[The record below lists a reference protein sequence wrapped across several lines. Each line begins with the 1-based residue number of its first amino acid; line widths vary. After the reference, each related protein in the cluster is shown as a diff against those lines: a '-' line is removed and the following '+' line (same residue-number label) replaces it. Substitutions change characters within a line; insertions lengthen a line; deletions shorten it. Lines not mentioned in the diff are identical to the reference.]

1 MASSKGPLSETLLS
15 LENQIRQAAHND
27 SGFARRLNEKNL
39 TVQIKLRDDSAGR
52 SFTFRDGALSCREG
66 IHAGADLTVAFHT
79 AELAARLLKPDR
91 SQLDFLNAVKSFQLL
106 MEGPDELA
114 VWFTET
120 LCMIRYAGK
129 EIGTDLGGGVRRY
142 TSNTNGG
149 PLFVEVRDDKILRI
163 TPIEFDE
170 SDAASW
176 TIEAHGKTFT
186 PPRKTTVSPHT
197 MAWKSMVYSSN
208 RILHPMKRVDF
219 DPKGERNPQNR
230 GVSGYERISWDE
242 ALEIVTDEILR
253 VKRDYGPGAVM
264 FSSGSHHTWGNLGY
278 FQSARNR
285 FFNLIGATTV
295 VFNPDSWEG
304 WAWGAVHHWGYSA
317 HNGGGETYGTV
328 EDLLKNAEM
337 VVFWSCDPEAT
348 GGVYGAHEG
357 TIRRQWLKDL
367 GIPCVHIDPYYNH
380 TAAWI
385 GGKWLSPR
393 PGSDSAMVLAIA
405 YVWMTEG
412 LYDKQYVAE
421 KTVGFEKWREHVLG
435 LDDGVPKTPEW
446 QEKETTVPAR
456 DVRALAREW
465 GTKRTYLGAG
475 GLNGFGAA
483 CRTATGTD
491 WARGMV
497 CLMAMQGLGKPGVN
511 IGCLQ
516 QGSPV
521 DTRFYF
527 PGYSEGGLSGD
538 LGGTAIAWQLFQRMP
553 QLGISNP
560 SSQRVPR
567 LKIPEAIMD
576 GRCEGY
582 PTDPKTIEGQFFKF
596 QYPAP
601 GHSKVKL
608 YYKYGGSNIGT
619 MPNSN
624 RYVRMYRTDDLECV
638 VSQAIWL
645 EGETK
650 FADVILPACTNFER
664 WDISEFANCSGY
676 IHHSFTQCNHRV
688 AVLQHKCI
696 EPLGE
701 SKSDLQ
707 IFLDLSKRMGLGFQY
722 SEGST
727 ELDWCRRLFE
737 ATDLPVYISW
747 EEFLKKGYF
756 VVPAPAQ
763 PARDP
768 VSFRWFAEG
777 RPKDTPEPSPLPGS
791 YCKEFRYG
799 LQTQSGKIEFES
811 SSLKR
816 FCPDDPDRLPIL
828 KYVPAWEGPH
838 VTDLWAKYPL
848 HLVCPH
854 PRFTFHTQ
862 SDAKDSTIN
871 DIKDHRMLIDGFY
884 YWIARINRRDAAD
897 RGIRDNDLVKL
908 FNDRG
913 TVICAAQL
921 TERVPPGMVHSYEA
935 SAIYEPLGEPGQSPD
950 RGGCINQLTPHRMVV
965 EKSHAMAPCSCLIEV
980 AKWEFE
986 GGYTAADWKAT
997 EPKKRRK

>member
-1 MASSKGPLSETLLS
+1 
-15 LENQIRQAAHND
+15 
-27 SGFARRLNEKNL
+27 
-39 TVQIKLRDDSAGR
+39 
-52 SFTFRDGALSCREG
+52 
-66 IHAGADLTVAFHT
+66 
-79 AELAARLLKPDR
+79 
-91 SQLDFLNAVKSFQLL
+91 
-106 MEGPDELA
+106 
-114 VWFTET
+114 
-120 LCMIRYAGK
+120 
-129 EIGTDLGGGVRRY
+129 
-142 TSNTNGG
+142 
-149 PLFVEVRDDKILRI
+149 
-163 TPIEFDE
+163 
-170 SDAASW
+170 
-176 TIEAHGKTFT
+176 
-186 PPRKTTVSPHT
+186 
-197 MAWKSMVYSSN
+197 
-208 RILHPMKRVDF
+208 
-219 DPKGERNPQNR
+219 
-230 GVSGYERISWDE
+230 
-242 ALEIVTDEILR
+242 
-253 VKRDYGPGAVM
+253 
-264 FSSGSHHTWGNLGY
+264 
-278 FQSARNR
+278 
-285 FFNLIGATTV
+285 
-295 VFNPDSWEG
+295 
-304 WAWGAVHHWGYSA
+304 
-317 HNGGGETYGTV
+317 
-328 EDLLKNAEM
+328 M

-838 VTDLWAKYPL
+838 VTDLWARYPL